1 MRSKMCFKIKQAILF
16 GLLGIFTM
24 SCTVLRNQKT
34 PQEPETPEIA
44 RKTLPNQLRRP
55 RLPSVG
61 NQYEGSLWS
70 NESSFGNLWRDHRAR
85 YKNDLLTINEIG
97 QIITLPETSQTEQD
111 TTTDAGRANIALEAL
126 TLRDQLEKDQN
137 DILASTSVMSVEVVR
152 VLPNGN
158 MVIRGQK
165 VDHRQQNG
173 VRYITTIQ
181 GVLRPVDIDDSNIV
195 SATKLVYPEVKVKRQ
210 ILGNLL
216 RQRLEQLSPLVGKQ
230 NSTVGGRIADIL
242 NRK

>member
-1 MRSKMCFKIKQAILF
+1 MKLKYVALF
-16 GLLGIFTM
+16 CLTSDFACKLFSLEKTANATKTGLNKLQERTM
-24 SCTVLRNQKT
+24 
-34 PQEPETPEIA
+34 
-44 RKTLPNQLRRP
+44 PNQLQRP
-55 RLPSVG
+55 RLPSGG

-97 QIITLPETSQTEQD
+97 KIITLPETANAEQD
-111 TTTDAGRANIALEAL
+111 TSTAAGQANVALEAL
-126 TLRDQLEKDQN
+126 TLRDKLEKDQN
-137 DILASTSVMSVEVVR
+137 DILASTSVMSAEVVR

-158 MVIRGQK
+158 MIVRGQK

-210 ILGNLL
+210 IQGNLL
-216 RQRLEQLSPLVGKQ
+216 KQRIEQLSPLVGKQ
-230 NSTVGGRIADIL
+230 NSSLGGRLADML
-242 NRK
+242 NKK